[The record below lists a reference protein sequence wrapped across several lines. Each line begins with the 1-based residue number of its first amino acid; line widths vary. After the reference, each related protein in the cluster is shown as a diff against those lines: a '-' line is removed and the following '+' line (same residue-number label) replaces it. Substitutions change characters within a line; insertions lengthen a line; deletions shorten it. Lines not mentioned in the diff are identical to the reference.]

1 MNLRKI
7 TSMLMLLSAIVLVVN
22 SLVLYVVPEGRVA
35 YWANWTFWGLS
46 KSQWGEQHTT
56 VGFLFVLASI
66 LHIYYNWKP
75 IVAYMKN
82 KAREIKVF
90 TGPFN
95 IALILTLIFVVG
107 TYYHIP
113 PMSIILD
120 ISDHFKVSASKKYG
134 EPPYGHAELSSLK
147 MLASKENLDLQR
159 SLSLLQS
166 AGFTFK
172 NEKQTI
178 KDIAEQN
185 NTSPQ
190 QVYLIIK
197 SASLTPD
204 IQGDLTGPAAFMNAP
219 KTGWGRRKIGD
230 ICEEY
235 QLNPEKMLSGLASKG
250 ITAEQGDSL
259 KQIAEANNT
268 SPLQVYEMMVE
279 IVSEDN

>member
-1 MNLRKI
+1 M
-7 TSMLMLLSAIVLVVN
+7 TMLLSAIVLVVN

-35 YWANWTFWGLS
+35 YWANWSFWGLS

-56 VGFLFVLASI
+56 VGFLFIMAST

-75 IVAYMKN
+75 ILAYMKN
-82 KAREIKVF
+82 KAREIQVF
-90 TGPFN
+90 TGAFN
-95 IALILTLIFVVG
+95 VALALSLFFIVG
-107 TYYHIP
+107 TYYRIP
-113 PMSIILD
+113 PMSTILD

-147 MLASKENLDLQR
+147 MFVSKENLDLQK
-159 SLSLLQS
+159 SASLLQS
-166 AGFTFK
+166 AGIHLV

-190 QVYLIIK
+190 QIYLIIK
-197 SASLTPD
+197 NASLNPEIPTE
-204 IQGDLTGPAAFMNAP
+204 LSGPAAFMNAP

-230 ICEEY
+230 ICKEY
-235 QLNPEKMLSGLASKG
+235 KLNLDQILAGLASRGVKAG
-250 ITAEQGDSL
+250 QGDSL
-259 KQIAEANNT
+259 KQIAEEHNT

-279 IVSEDN
+279 IVSDNN

>member
-1 MNLRKI
+1 
-7 TSMLMLLSAIVLVVN
+7 MLLSAIILVIN

-35 YWANWTFWGLS
+35 YWANWTFGGLS

-56 VGFLFVLASI
+56 VGFLFIVASVF
-66 LHIYYNWKP
+66 HIYYNWKP

-82 KAREIKVF
+82 KARQVKIF

-95 IALILTLIFVVG
+95 IALVLTLTFVVG
-107 TYYHIP
+107 TYYRIP

-147 MLASKENLDLQR
+147 MLTSKENLDLQT
-159 SLSLLQS
+159 SLTLLQS
-166 AGFTFK
+166 NGITFTS
-172 NEKQTI
+172 EKQTI
-178 KDIAEQN
+178 KDIARQN
-185 NTSPQ
+185 NTTPQ
-190 QVYLIIK
+190 HIYLIIK
-197 SASLTPD
+197 AASLTPE
-204 IQGDLTGPAAFMNAP
+204 INKDLTGPAGFINAP

-235 QLNPEKMLSGLASKG
+235 QLNLEQIISGLAAKG
-250 ITAEQGDSL
+250 IEADRGDSL
-259 KQIAEANNT
+259 KQVAEANGI

-279 IVSEDN
+279 IVSADN

>member
-7 TSMLMLLSAIVLVVN
+7 TSMTMLLSAIVLVIN

-35 YWANWTFWGLS
+35 YWANWTFGGLS

-56 VGFLFVLASI
+56 VGFLFILASV

-90 TGPFN
+90 TGAFN
-95 IALILTLIFVVG
+95 VALALSLIFIVG
-107 TYYHIP
+107 TYYRIP
-113 PMSIILD
+113 PMSTILD

-147 MLASKENLDLQR
+147 MFASKENLDLQK
-159 SLSLLQS
+159 SLTLLRS
-166 AGFTFK
+166 AGISFID
-172 NEKQTI
+172 EKQTI
-178 KDIAEQN
+178 KDIAKLN

-190 QVYLIIK
+190 QIYLIIK
-197 SASLTPD
+197 AASLNPEIST
-204 IQGDLTGPAAFMNAP
+204 DLSAASAFANAP
-219 KTGWGRRKIGD
+219 KTGWGRRTIGD

-235 QLNPEKMLSGLASKG
+235 QLDLEKIINGLAAKG
-250 ITAEQGDSL
+250 IEADQGDSL
-259 KQIAEANNT
+259 KQIAEANDT
-268 SPLQVYEMMVE
+268 SPLQIYEMMVE